1 MSQKNDFYGLIPQTI
16 RTSDFDRCLEELS
29 ITGFTVMEDVIREP
43 ELTTLRKKLDAAYE
57 VQKEEGAAEFR
68 LEEIQE
74 ENQVRAPLC
83 YDDHFI
89 DVAKNPRVIDVVRAV
104 LGNYFLIHLQIGII
118 NQPNVQNR
126 QSVWHRDLLYQ
137 DFVISK
143 PLAVSV
149 MLCID
154 DFNVKTGGTMGVPF
168 THKVERMP
176 SKEFIEKNAVTIDA
190 KAGSVF
196 FMDSMLM
203 HKAGYNESNGIR
215 RGLNT
220 IYASGLLKQQISFA
234 SQLDGKHKDDPFLNM
249 LLGYDA
255 EPSKSVLAWRKR
267 RYDKLKKSR

>member
-1 MSQKNDFYGLIPQTI
+1 MRNDFYGVIPQTVLA
-16 RTSDFDRCLEELS
+16 SDLDRSLEELAIVGYTVIENVVPADELAVLRTKLDRVYQTQRAETTAS
-29 ITGFTVMEDVIREP
+29 GF
-43 ELTTLRKKLDAAYE
+43 ELTD
-57 VQKEEGAAEFR
+57 
-68 LEEIQE
+68 IQE

-83 YDDHFI
+83 YDDHFLEL
-89 DVAKNPRVIDVVRAV
+89 ARHPTVIEAIRRV

-118 NQPNVQNR
+118 NMPSTENR

-154 DFNVKTGGTMGVPF
+154 DFRVDNGGTKVVPH
-168 THKVERMP
+168 THKIERMP
-176 SKEFIEKNAVTIDA
+176 SKEFIESHAVPIEA

-196 FMDSMLM
+196 LMDSMAIHM
-203 HKAGYNESNGIR
+203 AGFNSSPGIR

-220 IYASGLLKQQISFA
+220 IYASGLLKQQISFQ

-255 EPSKSVLAWRKR
+255 EASKSVLEWRKR
-267 RYDKLKKSR
+267 RHRKLNP